1 MHVLKL
7 FTYVSALSLAPFSI
21 AAANDY
27 VVVLTLT
34 NPSGNELMK
43 SHQFLGDFNHI
54 DSVESK
60 SYLIKECT
68 STKTSK
74 KITTGGKAFY
84 YGHAVT
90 VDTAKNSILLKEFY
104 IDDSKFDS
112 YDLDDCFNNEV
123 KQLKFISEIPVN
135 FDGTKEFKLDS
146 GNTLKVFIS
155 N

>member
-7 FTYVSALSLAPFSI
+7 FTYTSALILAPFSI
-21 AAANDY
+21 AEANNY
-27 VVVLTLT
+27 VVELTLT

-43 SHQFLGDFNHI
+43 SHQFVGDFNHV
-54 DSVESK
+54 DRVESK
-60 SYLIKECT
+60 PYFIKKCT

-74 KITTGGKAFY
+74 KTSTGGKAFY

-90 VDTAKNSILLKEFY
+90 VDTAKKSILLKEFY

-112 YDLDDCFNNEV
+112 YDLDDCFNDEV
-123 KQLKFISEIPVN
+123 KQLKFISKISVDFN
-135 FDGTKEFKLDS
+135 GTKEFELDS